1 MSLVAATTLGDFLRA
16 HRERMAPEAVG
27 LPAGI
32 RRRTPGL
39 RREEL
44 AMLCGIS
51 LTWYTWMEQGRD
63 ISVSPTALAR
73 LATVLRLNQ
82 AERAYLFDLA
92 RKRDPA
98 SAVAQDRAV
107 APPALIAAINA
118 MTMPAYLLDRA
129 WNASAWNP
137 EAEALFGGWLDG
149 LDRNLLRFIFLEPAA
164 RALICDW
171 PERAR
176 RVLAEFRADA
186 GRHLADPA
194 IAELVAALR
203 RESAFFASCWDE
215 HTVLSR
221 EGGTRDFQHPRQ
233 GRLCY
238 EQIALTPSGAP
249 DFKLVMLLAVK
260 A

>member
-1 MSLVAATTLGDFLRA
+1 MTLAAATTLGDFLRA
-16 HRERMAPEAVG
+16 HRERMTPEAAG

-63 ISVSPTALAR
+63 ISVSASALAR
-73 LATVLRLNQ
+73 LAVVLRLNQ

-92 RKRDPA
+92 QKRDPA
-98 SAVAQDRAV
+98 SAVAQERAV

-129 WNASAWNP
+129 WNASAWNH

-149 LDRNLLRFIFLEPAA
+149 PDRNLLRFIFLDASA

-171 PERAR
+171 PDRAR

-194 IAELVAALR
+194 IGGLVAALR
-203 RESAFFASCWDE
+203 RDSAFFASCWDE
-215 HTVLSR
+215 HAVLSR
-221 EGGTRDFQHPRQ
+221 EGGMRSFQHPRR
-233 GRLCY
+233 GRLNY
-238 EQIALTPSGAP
+238 EQITLTPSGAP
-249 DFKLVMLLAVK
+249 DFKLVMLLEAK